1 MKVEKGSVYMEFN
14 FKGKKALVTGGG
26 SGLGRECAL
35 LFAKNGASVLVADK
49 IPERCEEV
57 CKEIREYGVDAIAYP
72 LDVRD
77 YDSVHAMYKKMMDEW
92 GRVDFVVNSAGVCLT
107 EEITKQS
114 LQDIDLSIDINI
126 KGTLYS
132 CREALALMRPQKYGK
147 IVNMSSIAAK
157 ACLGGFSV
165 YSATKAAVLAATA
178 SLGREAALDNVT
190 VNCICPGI
198 IRTSMWEDI
207 LDQIAGDDPQKREE
221 VWKEWNKGTP
231 NGKPQDPIDIA
242 NMVAFLCSEEAR
254 YITSQNIGVDGGYT
268 F

>member
-1 MKVEKGSVYMEFN
+1 MEFN

-35 LFAKNGASVLVADK
+35 LFAKSGADVLIADLK
-49 IPERCEEV
+49 PERCDKVAEEV
-57 CKEIREYGVDAIAYP
+57 RALGANAISYP
-72 LDVRD
+72 LDVTN
-77 YDSVHAMYKKMMDEW
+77 YKEVEEMYKKIVEEW
-92 GRVDFVVNSAGVCLT
+92 GTVDFVVNSAGVCLT
-107 EEITKQS
+107 EELTTQS
-114 LQDIDLSIDINI
+114 LENIDLSIDVNI
-126 KGTLYS
+126 KGTVYS
-132 CREALALMRPQKYGK
+132 CREALKIMRDNKYGK
-147 IVNMSSIAAK
+147 IINMSSIAAK

-165 YSATKAAVLAATA
+165 YSATKSAVLALTA

-198 IRTSMWEDI
+198 IKTSMWEEI
-207 LDQIAGDDPQKREE
+207 LDQLAGDNQEE
-221 VWKEWNKGTP
+221 RDKVWAEWTKGTP

-242 NMVAFLCSEEAR
+242 NMTAFLCTEEAR

>member
-1 MKVEKGSVYMEFN
+1 MEFN

-35 LFAKNGASVLVADK
+35 LFAKGGADVLIADLL
-49 IPERCEEV
+49 PERCETVANEV
-57 CKEIREYGVDAIAYP
+57 RALGQQAIAFP
-72 LDVRD
+72 VDVTK
-77 YDSVHAMYKKMMDEW
+77 YDQVAAMYKRIVDEW
-92 GRVDFVVNSAGVCLT
+92 GTVDFVVNSAGVCLT
-107 EEITKQS
+107 EDLTTQS
-114 LQDIDLSIDINI
+114 LENIDLSIDVNI
-126 KGTLYS
+126 KGTIYS
-132 CREALALMRPQKYGK
+132 CREALAIMRPKKYGK

-198 IRTSMWEDI
+198 IKTSMWEEI
-207 LDQIAGDDPQKREE
+207 LDQLAGSDQAERDR
-221 VWKEWNKGTP
+221 VWKEWNSGTP

-242 NMVAFLCSEEAR
+242 NMTAFLCSEEAR

>member
-1 MKVEKGSVYMEFN
+1 MEFN

-35 LFAKNGASVLVADK
+35 LFAKGGADVLVADLL
-49 IPERCEEV
+49 PERCDKVAEEV
-57 CKEIREYGVDAIAYP
+57 RALGVNAISYS
-72 LDVRD
+72 LDVTD
-77 YDSVHAMYKKMMDEW
+77 YNQVEAMYKKIVDEW
-92 GRVDFVVNSAGVCLT
+92 GTVDFVVNSAGVCLT
-107 EEITKQS
+107 EELTKQS
-114 LQDIDLSIDINI
+114 LKDLNLSIDVNI

-132 CREALALMRPQKYGK
+132 CREALAIMRPKKYGK

-198 IRTSMWEDI
+198 IKTSMWEEI
-207 LDQIAGDDPQKREE
+207 LDQMAGDDQAERDR
-221 VWKEWNKGTP
+221 VWAEWTKGTP

-242 NMVAFLCSEEAR
+242 NMVAFLCTEEAR
-254 YITSQNIGVDGGYT
+254 YITSQNIGVDGGFT

>member
-1 MKVEKGSVYMEFN
+1 MEFN

-35 LFAKNGASVLVADK
+35 LFAKGGADVLIADLL
-49 IPERCEEV
+49 PERCEKVASEV
-57 CKEIREYGVDAIAYP
+57 RELGVEAIAYP
-72 LDVRD
+72 LDVTN
-77 YDSVHAMYKKMMDEW
+77 YAEVAAMYEKIVSTW
-92 GRVDFVVNSAGVCLT
+92 GTVDFVVNSAGVCLT
-107 EEITKQS
+107 DELTTQKLS
-114 LQDIDLSIDINI
+114 DIDKSIDINI
-126 KGTLYS
+126 KGTIYS
-132 CREALALMRPQKYGK
+132 CREALAIMRPNKYGK

-157 ACLGGFSV
+157 SCLGGFSV

-198 IRTSMWEDI
+198 IKTSMWEEI
-207 LDQIAGDDPQKREE
+207 LDQLAGEDQAKRDE
-221 VWKEWNKGTP
+221 VWAEWNKGTP

-242 NMVAFLCSEEAR
+242 NMTAFLCTEEAR
-254 YITSQNIGVDGGYT
+254 YITAQNIGVDGGYT

>member
-1 MKVEKGSVYMEFN
+1 MEFN

-35 LFAKNGASVLVADK
+35 LFAKGGADVLVADLLS
-49 IPERCEEV
+49 ERCDKVAEEV
-57 CKEIREYGVDAIAYP
+57 RALGVNAISYS
-72 LDVRD
+72 LDVTD
-77 YDSVHAMYKKMMDEW
+77 YNQVEAMYKKIVDEW
-92 GRVDFVVNSAGVCLT
+92 GTVDFVVNSAGVCLT
-107 EEITKQS
+107 EELTKQS
-114 LQDIDLSIDINI
+114 LKDLNLSIDVNI

-132 CREALALMRPQKYGK
+132 CREALAIMRPKKYGK

-198 IRTSMWEDI
+198 IKTSMWEEI
-207 LDQIAGDDPQKREE
+207 LDQMAGDDQAERDR
-221 VWKEWNKGTP
+221 VWAEWTKGTP

-242 NMVAFLCSEEAR
+242 NMVAFLCTEEAR
-254 YITSQNIGVDGGYT
+254 YITSQNIGVDGGFT

>member
-1 MKVEKGSVYMEFN
+1 MEFN
-14 FKGKKALVTGGG
+14 FNGKKALVTGGG

-35 LFAKNGASVLVADK
+35 LFAKGGADVLIADLK
-49 IPERCEEV
+49 PERCEAVANEV
-57 CKEIREYGVDAIAYP
+57 RALGRNAISYP
-72 LDVRD
+72 IDVTN
-77 YDSVHAMYKKMMDEW
+77 YEEVAAMYNKIVTDW
-92 GRVDFVVNSAGVCLT
+92 GTVDFVVNSAGVCLT
-107 EEITKQS
+107 EDLTTQS
-114 LQDIDLSIDINI
+114 VENIDLSIDVNI
-126 KGTLYS
+126 KGTIYS
-132 CREALALMRPQKYGK
+132 CREALAIMRPNKYGK

-198 IRTSMWEDI
+198 IKTSMWEEI
-207 LDQIAGDDPQKREE
+207 LDQLAGDDQAERDR
-221 VWKEWNKGTP
+221 VWAEWNKGTP
-231 NGKPQDPIDIA
+231 NGKPQEPIDIA
-242 NMVAFLCSEEAR
+242 NMVAFLCTEEAR

>member
-1 MKVEKGSVYMEFN
+1 MVFD

-35 LFAKNGASVLVADK
+35 LFAKGGADVLVADVK
-49 IPERCEEV
+49 QERSDAVAEEI
-57 CKEIREYGVDAIAYP
+57 KALGVNAISYQV
-72 LDVRD
+72 DVAD
-77 YDSVHAMYKKMMDEW
+77 YSQVAAMYKKIVDEW
-92 GRVDFVVNSAGVCLT
+92 GTVDYVVNSAGVCLT

-114 LQDIDLSIDINI
+114 LEDIDLSIDVNV

-132 CREALALMRPQKYGK
+132 CREALAIMRPKKFGK

-198 IRTSMWEDI
+198 IKTTMWEEI
-207 LDQIAGDDPQKREE
+207 LDQ
-221 VWKEWNKGTP
+221 
-231 NGKPQDPIDIA
+231 
-242 NMVAFLCSEEAR
+242 F
-254 YITSQNIGVDGGYT
+254 
-268 F
+268 

>member
-1 MKVEKGSVYMEFN
+1 MFFN

-35 LFAKNGASVLVADK
+35 LFARAGADVLIADVR
-49 IPERCEEV
+49 PERCEEV
-57 CKEIREYGVDAIAYP
+57 ANEIRALGRESIAYA
-72 LDVRD
+72 LDVTD
-77 YDSVHAMYKKMMDEW
+77 YNQVADMYSTIVKEW
-92 GRVDFVVNSAGVCLT
+92 GTVDFVVNSAGVCLT
-107 EEITKQS
+107 EDLTEQS
-114 LQDIDLSIDINI
+114 LKDIDLSIDVNI
-126 KGTLYS
+126 KGTIYS
-132 CREALALMRPQKYGK
+132 CREALAIMRPKKYGK

-198 IRTSMWEDI
+198 IKTSMWEEI
-207 LDQIAGDDPQKREE
+207 LDQLAGDDQAKRDQ
-221 VWKEWNKGTP
+221 VWAEWTAGTP

-242 NMVAFLCSEEAR
+242 NMVAFLCSEDAR

>member
-1 MKVEKGSVYMEFN
+1 MVFD

-35 LFAKNGASVLVADK
+35 LFAKSGADVLIADLK
-49 IPERCEEV
+49 PERCDKVAEEV
-57 CKEIREYGVDAIAYP
+57 RALGVNAISYP
-72 LDVRD
+72 LDVTD
-77 YDSVHAMYKKMMDEW
+77 YEQVANMYKKIVEEW
-92 GRVDFVVNSAGVCLT
+92 GTVDLVVNSAGVCLT
-107 EEITKQS
+107 EEITKQD
-114 LQDIDLSIDINI
+114 LKEIDLSIDVNV
-126 KGTLYS
+126 KGVLYS
-132 CREALALMRPQKYGK
+132 CREALAIMRPKKFGK

-198 IRTSMWEDI
+198 IKTSMWEEI
-207 LDQIAGDDPQKREE
+207 LDQLAGSDQEKRDK
-221 VWKEWNKGTP
+221 VWAEWTAGTP

-254 YITSQNIGVDGGYT
+254 YVTSQNIGVDGGFT

>member
-1 MKVEKGSVYMEFN
+1 MEFN
-14 FKGKKALVTGGG
+14 FQGKKALVTGGG

-35 LFAKNGASVLVADK
+35 LFAKGGADVLIADLK
-49 IPERCEEV
+49 PERCEEV
-57 CKEIREYGVDAIAYP
+57 ANEVRALGVNAIAYS
-72 LDVRD
+72 LDVTN
-77 YDSVHAMYKKMMDEW
+77 YDEVAAMYKKIVDEW
-92 GRVDFVVNSAGVCLT
+92 GTVDIVVNSAGVCLS
-107 EEITKQS
+107 EELTKQE
-114 LQDIDLSIDINI
+114 LKDIDLSIDVNI
-126 KGTLYS
+126 KGVLYS
-132 CREALALMRPQKYGK
+132 CREALNIMRPKKYGK

-198 IRTSMWEDI
+198 IKTNMWEEI
-207 LDQIAGDDPQKREE
+207 LDQLAGEDPAERDR
-221 VWKEWNKGTP
+221 VWAEWTKGTP

-242 NMVAFLCSEEAR
+242 NMVAFLCTEEAR
-254 YITSQNIGVDGGYT
+254 YITSQNIGVDGGFT

>member
-1 MKVEKGSVYMEFN
+1 MEYN
-14 FKGKKALVTGGG
+14 FTGKKALVTGGG

-35 LFAKNGASVLVADK
+35 LFAKGGADVLVADLK
-49 IPERCEEV
+49 LERCEEV
-57 CKEIREYGVDAIAYP
+57 ANEIRALGRNAIAYEI
-72 LDVRD
+72 DVTD
-77 YDSVHAMYKKMMDEW
+77 YSQVEAMYKKIVEEW
-92 GRVDFVVNSAGVCLT
+92 GTVDFVVNSAGVCLT
-107 EEITKQS
+107 EELTAQTVN
-114 LQDIDLSIDINI
+114 DIDLSIDVNI
-126 KGTLYS
+126 KGTIYS
-132 CREALALMRPQKYGK
+132 CREALAIMRPKKYGK
-147 IVNMSSIAAK
+147 IVNMASIAAK

-198 IRTSMWEDI
+198 IKTSMWEEI
-207 LDQIAGDDPQKREE
+207 LDQLAGDDQAERDR
-221 VWKEWNKGTP
+221 VWAEWAKDTP

-242 NMVAFLCSEEAR
+242 NMVAFLCTEEAR

>member
-1 MKVEKGSVYMEFN
+1 MEFN

-35 LFAKNGASVLVADK
+35 LFARGGADVLIADLR
-49 IPERCEEV
+49 PERCEQVAEEV
-57 CKEIREYGVDAIAYP
+57 RALGVRSIAYP
-72 LDVRD
+72 VDVTK
-77 YDSVHAMYKKMMDEW
+77 YEQVASMYKKIVDEW
-92 GRVDFVVNSAGVCLT
+92 GTVDFVVNSAGVCLT
-107 EEITKQS
+107 NDLTVQELK
-114 LQDIDLSIDINI
+114 DIDLSIDVNI

-132 CREALALMRPQKYGK
+132 CREALAIMRPKKYGK

-165 YSATKAAVLAATA
+165 YSSTKAAVLAATA
-178 SLGREAALDNVT
+178 CLGREAALDNVT

-198 IRTSMWEDI
+198 IKTSMWEEI
-207 LDQIAGDDPQKREE
+207 LDQLAGSDQSKRDQ
-221 VWKEWNKGTP
+221 VWAEWNKGTP

-254 YITSQNIGVDGGYT
+254 YITAQNIGVDGGYT

>member
-1 MKVEKGSVYMEFN
+1 MEFN
-14 FKGKKALVTGGG
+14 FQGKKALVTGGG

-35 LFAKNGASVLVADK
+35 LFAKGGADVLIADVK
-49 IPERCEEV
+49 PERCEAV
-57 CKEIREYGVDAIAYP
+57 AQEIRELGRDAIAYVV
-72 LDVRD
+72 DVTD
-77 YDSVHAMYKKMMDEW
+77 YNDVASMFKVMVDKW
-92 GRVDFVVNSAGVCLT
+92 GTVDFVVNSAGVCLT
-107 EEITKQS
+107 EDLTTQTVE
-114 LQDIDLSIDINI
+114 DIDLSIDVNI
-126 KGTLYS
+126 KGTIYS
-132 CREALALMRPQKYGK
+132 CREALAIMRPNKYGK

-198 IRTSMWEDI
+198 IKTSMWEEI
-207 LDQIAGDDPQKREE
+207 LDQLAGDDQAERDR
-221 VWKEWNKGTP
+221 VWAEWTAGTP

>member
-1 MKVEKGSVYMEFN
+1 MKFN
-14 FKGKKALVTGGG
+14 FEGKKALVTGGG

-35 LFAKNGASVLVADK
+35 LFAKNGADVLIADLK
-49 IPERCEEV
+49 SERCEAVAAEV
-57 CKEIREYGVDAIAYP
+57 RALGRNAIAYS
-72 LDVRD
+72 LDVSD
-77 YDSVHAMYKKMMDEW
+77 YNQVANMYRKIIEDW
-92 GRVDFVVNSAGVCLT
+92 GTVDFVVNSAGVCLT
-107 EEITKQS
+107 EDLTTQT
-114 LQDIDLSIDINI
+114 LHDIDLSIDVNI
-126 KGTLYS
+126 KGTIYS
-132 CREALALMRPQKYGK
+132 CREALAIMRPKKYGK

-198 IRTSMWEDI
+198 IKTSMWEEI
-207 LDQIAGDDPQKREE
+207 LDQLAGDDQAMRDK
-221 VWKEWNKGTP
+221 VWAEWNSGTP

>member
-1 MKVEKGSVYMEFN
+1 MEFN

-35 LFAKNGASVLVADK
+35 LFAKSGADVLIADLL
-49 IPERCEEV
+49 PERCDKVANEV
-57 CKEIREYGVDAIAYP
+57 RAYGVNAIAFP
-72 LDVRD
+72 VDVTN
-77 YDSVHAMYKKMMDEW
+77 YDQVAAMYKRIVDEW
-92 GRVDFVVNSAGVCLT
+92 GTVDFVVNSAGVCLT
-107 EEITKQS
+107 EELTTQKLS
-114 LQDIDLSIDINI
+114 DINLSIDVNV
-126 KGTLYS
+126 KGTIYS
-132 CREALALMRPQKYGK
+132 CREALAIMRPKKYGK

-157 ACLGGFSV
+157 SCLGGFSV

-198 IRTSMWEDI
+198 IKTSMWEEI
-207 LDQIAGDDPQKREE
+207 LDQLAGSDPAKRDE
-221 VWKEWNKGTP
+221 VWKEWTKGIP

-242 NMVAFLCSEEAR
+242 YMTIFLCTEEAR

>member
-1 MKVEKGSVYMEFN
+1 MEFN
-14 FKGKKALVTGGG
+14 FQGKKALVTGGG

-35 LFAKNGASVLVADK
+35 LFAKGGADVLIADLK
-49 IPERCEEV
+49 PERCEAVANEV
-57 CKEIREYGVDAIAYP
+57 RALGREAIAYAI
-72 LDVRD
+72 DVTK
-77 YDSVHAMYKKMMDEW
+77 YDQVADMFNTMVNEW
-92 GRVDFVVNSAGVCLT
+92 GTVDFVVNSAGVCLT
-107 EEITKQS
+107 EDLTTQTIE
-114 LQDIDLSIDINI
+114 DIDLSIDVNI
-126 KGTLYS
+126 KGTIYA
-132 CREALALMRPQKYGK
+132 CREALAIMRPKKYGR

-198 IRTSMWEDI
+198 IKTSMWEEI
-207 LDQIAGDDPQKREE
+207 LDQLAGDDQAERDR
-221 VWKEWNKGTP
+221 VWAEWTKGTP

>member
-1 MKVEKGSVYMEFN
+1 MKFN
-14 FKGKKALVTGGG
+14 FEGKKALVTGGG

-35 LFAKNGASVLVADK
+35 LFAKNGADVLIADLK
-49 IPERCEEV
+49 PERCEVVADEV
-57 CKEIREYGVDAIAYP
+57 RALGRNAIAYP
-72 LDVRD
+72 VDITNYNEV
-77 YDSVHAMYKKMMDEW
+77 AEMYKKIVEEW
-92 GRVDFVVNSAGVCLT
+92 GTVDFVVNSAGVCLT
-107 EEITKQS
+107 EELTTQT
-114 LQDIDLSIDINI
+114 LNDIDLSIDVNI
-126 KGTLYS
+126 KGTIYS
-132 CREALALMRPQKYGK
+132 CREALAIMRPKKYGK

-198 IRTSMWEDI
+198 IKTSMWEEI
-207 LDQIAGDDPQKREE
+207 LDQLAGDDQAERDR
-221 VWKEWNKGTP
+221 VWAEWNSGTP

-242 NMVAFLCSEEAR
+242 YMVAFLCSEEAR

>member
-1 MKVEKGSVYMEFN
+1 MEFN
-14 FKGKKALVTGGG
+14 FKNKKVIVTGGG
-26 SGLGRECAL
+26 SGLGKECAL
-35 LFAKNGASVLVADK
+35 LFAKSGADILIADLK
-49 IPERCEEV
+49 PERCEEV
-57 CKEIREYGVDAIAYP
+57 ANEVRALGRNAIAYP
-72 LDVRD
+72 IDVTK
-77 YDSVHAMYKKMMDEW
+77 YNEVEAMYNKIVSEW
-92 GRVDFVVNSAGVCLT
+92 GTVDFVINSAGVCLT
-107 EEITKQS
+107 EDLTTQS
-114 LQDIDLSIDINI
+114 VENIDLSIDVNI
-126 KGTLYS
+126 KGTIYS
-132 CREALALMRPQKYGK
+132 CREALKIMRPKKYGK

-198 IRTSMWEDI
+198 IKTSMWEEI
-207 LDQIAGDDPQKREE
+207 LDQLAGSDQAKRDE
-221 VWKEWNKGTP
+221 VWKEWNSGTP

-242 NMVAFLCSEEAR
+242 NMTAFLCSEEAR

>member
-1 MKVEKGSVYMEFN
+1 MKFN
-14 FKGKKALVTGGG
+14 FEGKKALITGGG

-35 LFAKNGASVLVADK
+35 LFAKSGADVLIADLK
-49 IPERCEEV
+49 EERCDAVAEEV
-57 CKEIREYGVDAIAYP
+57 RALGRKAIAYP
-72 LDVRD
+72 VDVTN
-77 YDSVHAMYKKMMDEW
+77 YESVATMYKKIVDEW
-92 GRVDFVVNSAGVCLT
+92 GTVDFVVNSAGVCLT
-107 EEITKQS
+107 EDLTTQS
-114 LQDIDLSIDINI
+114 LHDIDLSIDVNI
-126 KGTLYS
+126 KGTIYS
-132 CREALALMRPQKYGK
+132 CREALAIMRPKKYGK

-198 IRTSMWEDI
+198 IKTSMWEEI
-207 LDQIAGDDPQKREE
+207 LDQLAGDDQAERDR
-221 VWKEWNKGTP
+221 VWAEWTKGTP

>member
-1 MKVEKGSVYMEFN
+1 MNFN
-14 FKGKKALVTGGG
+14 FQGKKALVTGGG
-26 SGLGRECAL
+26 SGLGKECAL
-35 LFAKNGASVLVADK
+35 LFAKNGADVLIADL

-57 CKEIREYGVDAIAYP
+57 CDEIRKLGQEAITYP
-72 LDVRD
+72 LDVTNPT
-77 YDSVHAMYKKMMDEW
+77 SVHEMYEKIIEEW

-114 LQDIDLSIDINI
+114 LHDIDLSIDVNI

-132 CREALALMRPQKYGK
+132 CREALALMRPQKFGK

-198 IRTSMWEDI
+198 IRTSMWEEI
-207 LDQIAGDDPQKREE
+207 LDQIAGSDLQKREE